1 MVMSEINETVSPGKE
16 REKRILSIFGLV
28 ILEVFYGF
36 QIFHLIS
43 AEIAYLQN
51 SIRVF
56 CYVPNWF
63 KTAFFVIIS
72 LAEVELL
79 ILMAATL
86 IFWFR
91 KKVNALTGS
100 KALLVCGIHMLSM
113 FLICWLPVPVGFET
127 YHVRIDENT
136 FPDEEFR
143 WRVERAKDDNGDGEL
158 DGRECSNVTWIDFHG
173 SPPGSVQNLKG
184 IETFRSL
191 EGLDVSWMGMTHVDV
206 SEILWLEELFCQG
219 TNLTELDLS
228 GNGRLEI
235 VDCSY
240 NDLPELDVSQ
250 NRSLTILYCYGNR
263 IRKLDLSQNEN
274 LLVLYIDPDVEVIG
288 APPKLVIHRVNPK
301 EEEEKEE

>member
-16 REKRILSIFGLV
+16 RKKRILSIFGLV
-28 ILEVFYGF
+28 ILELFYGF

-51 SIRVF
+51 SIGVF

-86 IFWFR
+86 IFRLR
-91 KKVNALTGS
+91 KKANALTGS
-100 KALLVCGIHMLSM
+100 KALFVCVLHMLCM

-136 FPDEEFR
+136 FPDREFR
-143 WRVERAKDDNGDGEL
+143 QYVENAKDDNGDGEL
-158 DGRECSNVTWIDFHG
+158 DGRECSDVTLIDFPG

-191 EGLDVSWMGMTHVDV
+191 VALRVSEMGMTHVNV
-206 SEILWLEELFCQG
+206 SENLWLEKLWCEK
-219 TNLTELDLS
+219 NKLTELDLT
-228 GNGRLEI
+228 GNGRLKI
-235 VDCSY
+235 VNCSY
-240 NDLPELDVSQ
+240 NDLTELDVSQ
-250 NRSLTILYCYGNR
+250 NRSLTALSCYGNK
-263 IRKLDLSQNEN
+263 IKKLDLSQNEN
-274 LLVLYIDPDVEVIG
+274 LLEVWIDPDVEVIG